1 MLLVNKI
8 INFIHLVLLFAPFIF
23 IFINQK
29 ILRKNALLTKIVFLL
44 YLLTPLHWEFFDDKC
59 ILTMFSRNQGDYEN
73 SRNTLG
79 FTDANLKPVYK
90 PIMDVI
96 GWDWNKINDVN
107 KMVSLH
113 WIVIF
118 VILWYIVCFKVSKN

>member
-1 MLLVNKI
+1 MSLTGF
-8 INFIHLVLLFAPFIF
+8 INFIHLVFLFAPFMF

-29 ILRKNALLTKIVFLL
+29 ILRKNTLLVKIVFLF
-44 YLLTPLHWEFFDDKC
+44 YLLTPLHWAFFDDKC
-59 ILTMFSRNQGDYEN
+59 ILTLFSRNQGDYEN
-73 SRNTLG
+73 SRNTIG

-96 GWDWNKINDVN
+96 GWDWNNVKDVS
-107 KMVSLH
+107 KMIYLH

-118 VILWYIVCFKVSKN
+118 IILWYIVCFRVSKN